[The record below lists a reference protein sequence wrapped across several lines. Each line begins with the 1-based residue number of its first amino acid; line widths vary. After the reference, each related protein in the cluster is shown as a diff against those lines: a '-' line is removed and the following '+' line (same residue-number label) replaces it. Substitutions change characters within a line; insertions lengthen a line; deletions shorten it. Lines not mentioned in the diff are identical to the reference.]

1 MRRALPTACV
11 LLAWS
16 ACAAENLPPP
26 RYTGAY
32 WGLEAGGGLAR
43 TPDYDA
49 LHLRLGAR
57 FSSLLQVGDLAV
69 QYGLSGLQ
77 GGQLHRAM
85 VSGQL
90 HPFFFFML
98 TGEGLWQSLAAVY
111 VRLGLG
117 GGVEQRAAA
126 DAHALMLWDWGV
138 GFDLPV
144 TDPDDGRSLWLGLE
158 YLRTSA
164 LEETPV
170 NRPVLQDVLLR
181 VGWRVNVL

>member
-1 MRRALPTACV
+1 VRGALSAVCV
-11 LLAWS
+11 LLAFSDS
-16 ACAAENLPPP
+16 AAGTLPPP

-32 WGLEAGGGLAR
+32 WGLEAGAGLAR
-43 TPDYDA
+43 APDDDS

-69 QYGLSGLQ
+69 QYGLSGVD
-77 GGQLHRAM
+77 GGQLHRAT

-117 GGVEQRAAA
+117 AGVEQRADG
-126 DAHALMLWDWGV
+126 DATALMLWDWGA

-144 TDPDDGRSLWLGLE
+144 TEPDDGRSLWLGLE
-158 YLRTSA
+158 YLRTSG
-164 LEETPV
+164 LDEDPV

-181 VGWRVNVL
+181 VGWRINVL

>member
-1 MRRALPTACV
+1 L
-11 LLAWS
+11 
-16 ACAAENLPPP
+16 
-26 RYTGAY
+26 Y
-32 WGLEAGGGLAR
+32 
-43 TPDYDA
+43 
-49 LHLRLGAR
+49 
-57 FSSLLQVGDLAV
+57 
-69 QYGLSGLQ
+69 
-77 GGQLHRAM
+77 
-85 VSGQL
+85 
-90 HPFFFFML
+90 PFFFFML

-117 GGVEQRAAA
+117 GGVEQRARA
-126 DAHALMLWDWGV
+126 DANALMLWDWGV
-138 GFDLPV
+138 GFDLPI

>member
-1 MRRALPTACV
+1 MRK
-11 LLAWS
+11 S
-16 ACAAENLPPP
+16 
-26 RYTGAY
+26 
-32 WGLEAGGGLAR
+32 EAHPAR
-43 TPDYDA
+43 
-49 LHLRLGAR
+49 
-57 FSSLLQVGDLAV
+57 
-69 QYGLSGLQ
+69 
-77 GGQLHRAM
+77 
-85 VSGQL
+85 
-90 HPFFFFML
+90 
-98 TGEGLWQSLAAVY
+98 
-111 VRLGLG
+111 
-117 GGVEQRAAA
+117 VEIGHHAA